1 MRIPWG
7 MRKEQAKGHRDT
19 EFSEELSSNVS
30 KDLAAYQSGPDSG
43 IRVDPTPITLG
54 DELKVEYRGLLVQS
68 GAEEVYLHYGF
79 GPGDWRYVQE
89 VPMAM
94 EADGTWSATVQAGEA
109 GRFSFCFRD
118 SAGNWDNNSG
128 RNWSY
133 EIHGGDWH

>member
-1 MRIPWG
+1 M
-7 MRKEQAKGHRDT
+7 
-19 EFSEELSSNVS
+19 
-30 KDLAAYQSGPDSG
+30 
-43 IRVDPTPITLG
+43 DPTPITLG
-54 DELKVEYRGLLVQS
+54 DELKVEYRDLLVQS

-118 SAGNWDNNSG
+118 SAGIG
-128 RNWSY
+128 TITVAGTGAT
-133 EIHGGDWH
+133 IHGVIGTNGP